1 MVCSVNNNNDKQLI
15 TKQFLSELVNR
26 VRLYSV
32 SSLPKYI
39 IDLVGFRLPIVRKK
53 SLSIHFRYK
62 LKNGVTFVV
71 RPFKFDRYII
81 DEIFLERAYFPDRDF
96 ELKDGDV
103 VVDVGAHIGV
113 FTIYSAKNA
122 DCTVY
127 SYEPRPDNFE
137 LLKENVS
144 LNKIEACVKT
154 FQFAVGGVS
163 GSLEFC
169 MDAEGLGQ
177 IGGFTGSKIIVR
189 TVTLKEIFDSNNLL
203 KVDFLKI
210 DVEGEELE
218 MLLNFPK
225 EYFPRIEKIAMESHT
240 ESITSQLTS
249 YLSSNGFSVRTLKL
263 PKSNMS
269 MLYAKNNNYYD
280 CLSRKTNMVL
290 N

>member
-1 MVCSVNNNNDKQLI
+1 
-15 TKQFLSELVNR
+15 
-26 VRLYSV
+26 
-32 SSLPKYI
+32 
-39 IDLVGFRLPIVRKK
+39 LVGFRLPIVRKK
-53 SLSIHFRYK
+53 NLNKHFKYK
-62 LKNGVTFVV
+62 LRNGITIVV

-81 DEIFLERAYFPDRDF
+81 DEIFLEHAYFPSRF
-96 ELKDGDV
+96 YNKDGDV

-113 FTIYSAKNA
+113 FTVYSAKKA

-127 SYEPRPDNFE
+127 SYEPRPDNFD

-144 LNKIEACVKT
+144 LNKIEPCVKI

-177 IGGFTGSKIIVR
+177 IGGSNGDKIFVR
-189 TVTLKEIFDSNNLL
+189 TVTLKEILDSNNLL

-240 ESITSQLTS
+240 ETITSKLTS
-249 YLSSNGFSVRTLKL
+249 YLSSNGFSVKTLRL
-263 PKSNMS
+263 PKSDMS
-269 MLYAKNNNYYD
+269 MVYAKN
-280 CLSRKTNMVL
+280 SS
-290 N
+290 

>member
-1 MVCSVNNNNDKQLI
+1 M
-15 TKQFLSELVNR
+15 
-26 VRLYSV
+26 
-32 SSLPKYI
+32 
-39 IDLVGFRLPIVRKK
+39 
-53 SLSIHFRYK
+53 HFKYK

-96 ELKDGDV
+96 GLKDGDV

-113 FTIYSAKNA
+113 FTVFSAKNA

-144 LNKIEACVKT
+144 LNKIERCVKT

-169 MDAEGLGQ
+169 MDAQGLGQ
-177 IGGFTGSKIIVR
+177 IGGSNGNKIIVR

-203 KVDFLKI
+203 KVNFLKI

-225 EYFPRIEKIAMESHT
+225 EYFSRIEKIAMESHT
-240 ESITSQLTS
+240 ELITSKLTS
-249 YLSSNGFSVRTLKL
+249 YLSGNGFSVRTIKL
-263 PKSNMS
+263 PNSDMS
-269 MLYAKNNNYYD
+269 MIYAKNT
-280 CLSRKTNMVL
+280 S
-290 N
+290 

>member
-1 MVCSVNNNNDKQLI
+1 MVCSVNNNDKQVI
-15 TKQFLSELVNR
+15 TKQFLSEIVNR

-39 IDLVGFRLPIVRKK
+39 IDLVGFRMPLVRKN
-53 SLSIHFRYK
+53 SLSMHFRYK

-81 DEIFLERAYFPDRDF
+81 DEIFLEQAYFPDCDF

-103 VVDVGAHIGV
+103 VVDIGAHIGV
-113 FTIYSAKNA
+113 FTVYSAKKV

-163 GSLEFC
+163 GSLDFC

-177 IGGFTGSKIIVR
+177 IGGSNGNKIIVR

-203 KVDFLKI
+203 KVNFLKI

-249 YLSSNGFSVRTLKL
+249 LLSSNGFNVKTLKL

-280 CLSRKTNMVL
+280 CLSSKTNMVL

>member
-1 MVCSVNNNNDKQLI
+1 MVCAVNNNHDKQII
-15 TKQFLSELVNR
+15 TKQFLSEIVNR
-26 VRLYSV
+26 VRLYNV

-39 IDLVGFRLPIVRKK
+39 IDLVGFHLPILRKK
-53 SLSIHFRYK
+53 SLRMHFRYK
-62 LKNGVTFVV
+62 LKNGATFVV

-113 FTIYSAKNA
+113 FTVFSAKNA
-122 DCTVY
+122 DSTVY

-144 LNKIEACVKT
+144 LNKIEACVKI

-169 MDAEGLGQ
+169 MDAEGLVQ
-177 IGGFTGSKIIVR
+177 IGGSNGKKIIVR

-210 DVEGEELE
+210 DVEGKELE
-218 MLLNFPK
+218 MLFNFPK
-225 EYFPRIEKIAMESHT
+225 EYFPRIKKIAMESHT
-240 ESITSQLTS
+240 ESITSKLTS

-263 PKSNMS
+263 PKSDMS
-269 MLYAKNNNYYD
+269 MIYAKNN
-280 CLSRKTNMVL
+280 R
-290 N
+290 

>member
-1 MVCSVNNNNDKQLI
+1 MVCSVSNDNSKRLIIKQSLPEI
-15 TKQFLSELVNR
+15 VNR
-26 VRLYSV
+26 IRLYSF

-53 SLSIHFRYK
+53 SLSMHFKYK
-62 LKNGVTFVV
+62 LKNGITFVV

-81 DEIFLERAYFPDRDF
+81 DEIFLEQAYFPDRDF
-96 ELKDGDV
+96 KLEDGDV

-113 FTIYSAKNA
+113 FTVYSAKNA

-144 LNKIEACVKT
+144 LNKIGSCVKT
-154 FQFAVGGVS
+154 FQLAVGGIS

-169 MDAEGLGQ
+169 MDAQGLGQ
-177 IGGFTGSKIIVR
+177 IGDSNGNKIIVQ

-203 KVDFLKI
+203 TINFLKI

-225 EYFPRIEKIAMESHT
+225 EYFSRIEKIAMESHT
-240 ESITSQLTS
+240 ELITSKLTS

-263 PKSNMS
+263 PKSDMS
-269 MLYAKNNNYYD
+269 MIYAKNN
-280 CLSRKTNMVL
+280 S
-290 N
+290 

>member
-1 MVCSVNNNNDKQLI
+1 M
-15 TKQFLSELVNR
+15 
-26 VRLYSV
+26 
-32 SSLPKYI
+32 
-39 IDLVGFRLPIVRKK
+39 
-53 SLSIHFRYK
+53 HFKYK
-62 LKNGVTFVV
+62 LRNGIKLVV

-81 DEIFLERAYFPDRDF
+81 DEIFLERAYFPSPDF
-96 ELKDGDV
+96 KIKDGDV
-103 VVDVGAHIGV
+103 VIDIGAHIGV

-122 DCTVY
+122 YCTVY

-137 LLKENVS
+137 LLEENVS
-144 LNKIEACVKT
+144 LNKIETCVKT

-177 IGGFTGSKIIVR
+177 IGGSNGNKIIVR

-218 MLLNFPK
+218 MLLNFPR

-240 ESITSQLTS
+240 ETITSKLTS
-249 YLSSNGFSVRTLKL
+249 YLSSMGFSVKTLKL
-263 PKSNMS
+263 PKSDMS
-269 MLYAKNNNYYD
+269 MIYAKHN
-280 CLSRKTNMVL
+280 S
-290 N
+290 